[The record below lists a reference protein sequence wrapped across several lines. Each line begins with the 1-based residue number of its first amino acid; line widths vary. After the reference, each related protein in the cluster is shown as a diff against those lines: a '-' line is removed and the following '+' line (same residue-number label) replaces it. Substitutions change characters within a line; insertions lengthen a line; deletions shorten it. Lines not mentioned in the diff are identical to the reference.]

1 MVRWWLQ
8 GARNNLD
15 SVLIWPYLGICTARA
30 VVKVAR
36 VFKICWCLSFL
47 HRLSVARLIA
57 RLFHRRSWTL
67 TDYVIID
74 CWLNFCFNWVQFQVL
89 VCVCLI
95 HRLEI
100 ERCDFRLRKGIKAIL
115 KANLSPRQSRDFML
129 VYSHVEACFTNTQI
143 SVIRDVVNV
152 FNQMNCSFF
161 FSVTCNQLMMHLEE
175 TCVTDSFLPGEGDVF
190 KQTWPWETVWISCI
204 VVDYLNLTQKCN
216 SQIHVT

>member
-1 MVRWWLQ
+1 MVRWRLQ

-74 CWLNFCFNWVQFQVL
+74 CWLNFCFNWVQLQVL
-89 VCVCLI
+89 VFLCLI

-100 ERCDFRLRKGIKAIL
+100 ERCDFRLRKGIKAIS
-115 KANLSPRQSRDFML
+115 KANVSPRLSRDVML
-129 VYSHVEACFTNTQI
+129 VYFHVEVCFTNTLI
-143 SVIRDVVNV
+143 AVIRDVVNV
-152 FNQMNCSFF
+152 FKQVTCSFLRMTLKSNSRREWRLQPDLTLTKLSCE
-161 FSVTCNQLMMHLEE
+161 FSALWLITFTESKSAIHNTC
-175 TCVTDSFLPGEGDVF
+175 S
-190 KQTWPWETVWISCI
+190 
-204 VVDYLNLTQKCN
+204 
-216 SQIHVT
+216 